1 MGWEEIQNT
10 GKALI
15 EILKDNAPTSD
26 IASATCNAV
35 PKVEDWQ
42 NLGGG
47 SPQAAKGRTICCMS
61 PLGFT
66 NVKCDIVINYQYGA
80 TYKGGGAFIPACWIS
95 LPAGAEVAL
104 MYHVEAKMNVISLG
118 NVGSGNRPIAQLT
131 VQLVSRWWNLTNSYP
146 ETRNYDLFGDGRPPR
161 VY

>member
-1 MGWEEIQNT
+1 MGWEQIQNT
-10 GKALI
+10 GTQLI
-15 EILKDNAPTSD
+15 QILKDNQPTSD
-26 IASATCNAV
+26 IQTSTCNAV

-47 SPQAAKGRTICCMS
+47 TPTAAKGRAIRSIS

-80 TYKGGGAFIPACWIS
+80 TYKGGGAFIPACWVS
-95 LPAGAEVAL
+95 LPEGAEVATF
-104 MYHVEAKMNVISLG
+104 YHVEAKLNVISLG
-118 NVGSGNRPIAQLT
+118 NVGDGNRPIAQLT

-146 ETRNYDLFGDGRPPR
+146 ETKNYDFFGDGRAPR
-161 VY
+161 IY